1 MSILDSF
8 AKIIKRPVSFL
19 KDLPR
24 LFKDIRKIRTKLI
37 LVFLIPVSLIAVQG
51 IITYSNSSRMARMSI
66 MESSESGLEN
76 SGKYLEVILQMVE
89 NSAGQIIAN
98 GDVLDYLSGDHA
110 AEKARQAL
118 INITRFS
125 GEIGSIL
132 LIPAD
137 DNIGA
142 VSTSPDQHIRFSD
155 LVDTPFMKKL
165 EADSSSKLWLGLHE
179 ELDSSLGITKD
190 TYSLSFA
197 RLVRTTDSR
206 QVIGL
211 LVIDIKPD
219 LLKQLSD
226 SQTILEGQQFIL
238 VTPDNR
244 IIANG
249 IDITDISTLPEQDFY
264 RRLTGSE
271 EVNGLETVTMEGID
285 HLMIYRKISD
295 TGNVIMT
302 LIPSAAL
309 AASTRAIIFSTLFFC
324 IIAGIIA
331 VTSGIILANSMGRTI
346 NRVINASAKAASGDL
361 TITLQSRRKDELGEL
376 TRSINSMIANMR
388 SLIEQATGVAEK
400 VTASAGMVTSTSQH
414 VTNVS
419 KEITR
424 AIQEISTGAS
434 AQASDAEQGVRKIS
448 ILDEK
453 INEVIVSAKQI
464 DELTGNTKELTQNGL
479 ATVKDLEVK
488 AGETTDITREIIE
501 DIKNLETQSLSIG
514 KIIKVIS
521 GIADQTNL
529 LSLNAAIEAARAG
542 DAGKGF
548 AVVAEEVRKLA
559 EMSMESSREIADI
572 IKATQNQMIKTSDK
586 AADAETILKTQNEA
600 VQRTI
605 EIFTHIMRSMENLSQ
620 QVEQIMSGVVDMEEN
635 KAHAINSIQNI
646 SAVSQQ
652 TAASTQ
658 EVTAST
664 QEQLSFIEELSRFAD
679 ELKSSSEELQK
690 AIARFK
696 LE

>member
-1 MSILDSF
+1 
-8 AKIIKRPVSFL
+8 
-19 KDLPR
+19 
-24 LFKDIRKIRTKLI
+24 
-37 LVFLIPVSLIAVQG
+37 
-51 IITYSNSSRMARMSI
+51 
-66 MESSESGLEN
+66 
-76 SGKYLEVILQMVE
+76 
-89 NSAGQIIAN
+89 
-98 GDVLDYLSGDHA
+98 
-110 AEKARQAL
+110 
-118 INITRFS
+118 
-125 GEIGSIL
+125 
-132 LIPAD
+132 
-137 DNIGA
+137 
-142 VSTSPDQHIRFSD
+142 
-155 LVDTPFMKKL
+155 
-165 EADSSSKLWLGLHE
+165 
-179 ELDSSLGITKD
+179 
-190 TYSLSFA
+190 
-197 RLVRTTDSR
+197 
-206 QVIGL
+206 
-211 LVIDIKPD
+211 
-219 LLKQLSD
+219 
-226 SQTILEGQQFIL
+226 
-238 VTPDNR
+238 
-244 IIANG
+244 
-249 IDITDISTLPEQDFY
+249 
-264 RRLTGSE
+264 
-271 EVNGLETVTMEGID
+271 
-285 HLMIYRKISD
+285 
-295 TGNVIMT
+295 MT

-479 ATVKDLEVK
+479 ATVKDLDVK

>member
-1 MSILDSF
+1 M
-8 AKIIKRPVSFL
+8 
-19 KDLPR
+19 
-24 LFKDIRKIRTKLI
+24 
-37 LVFLIPVSLIAVQG
+37 
-51 IITYSNSSRMARMSI
+51 
-66 MESSESGLEN
+66 
-76 SGKYLEVILQMVE
+76 
-89 NSAGQIIAN
+89 
-98 GDVLDYLSGDHA
+98 
-110 AEKARQAL
+110 
-118 INITRFS
+118 
-125 GEIGSIL
+125 
-132 LIPAD
+132 
-137 DNIGA
+137 
-142 VSTSPDQHIRFSD
+142 
-155 LVDTPFMKKL
+155 
-165 EADSSSKLWLGLHE
+165 
-179 ELDSSLGITKD
+179 
-190 TYSLSFA
+190 
-197 RLVRTTDSR
+197 
-206 QVIGL
+206 
-211 LVIDIKPD
+211 
-219 LLKQLSD
+219 
-226 SQTILEGQQFIL
+226 
-238 VTPDNR
+238 
-244 IIANG
+244 
-249 IDITDISTLPEQDFY
+249 
-264 RRLTGSE
+264 
-271 EVNGLETVTMEGID
+271 
-285 HLMIYRKISD
+285 
-295 TGNVIMT
+295 
-302 LIPSAAL
+302 
-309 AASTRAIIFSTLFFC
+309 FFC

-434 AQASDAEQGVRKIS
+434 ALASDAEQGVRKIS

-479 ATVKDLEVK
+479 ATVKDLDVK

>member
-1 MSILDSF
+1 
-8 AKIIKRPVSFL
+8 
-19 KDLPR
+19 
-24 LFKDIRKIRTKLI
+24 
-37 LVFLIPVSLIAVQG
+37 
-51 IITYSNSSRMARMSI
+51 
-66 MESSESGLEN
+66 
-76 SGKYLEVILQMVE
+76 
-89 NSAGQIIAN
+89 
-98 GDVLDYLSGDHA
+98 
-110 AEKARQAL
+110 
-118 INITRFS
+118 
-125 GEIGSIL
+125 
-132 LIPAD
+132 
-137 DNIGA
+137 
-142 VSTSPDQHIRFSD
+142 
-155 LVDTPFMKKL
+155 
-165 EADSSSKLWLGLHE
+165 
-179 ELDSSLGITKD
+179 
-190 TYSLSFA
+190 
-197 RLVRTTDSR
+197 
-206 QVIGL
+206 
-211 LVIDIKPD
+211 
-219 LLKQLSD
+219 
-226 SQTILEGQQFIL
+226 
-238 VTPDNR
+238 
-244 IIANG
+244 
-249 IDITDISTLPEQDFY
+249 
-264 RRLTGSE
+264 
-271 EVNGLETVTMEGID
+271 
-285 HLMIYRKISD
+285 
-295 TGNVIMT
+295 
-302 LIPSAAL
+302 
-309 AASTRAIIFSTLFFC
+309 
-324 IIAGIIA
+324 
-331 VTSGIILANSMGRTI
+331 
-346 NRVINASAKAASGDL
+346 
-361 TITLQSRRKDELGEL
+361 
-376 TRSINSMIANMR
+376 
-388 SLIEQATGVAEK
+388 
-400 VTASAGMVTSTSQH
+400 MVTSTSQH

-479 ATVKDLEVK
+479 ATVKDLDVK

>member
-1 MSILDSF
+1 
-8 AKIIKRPVSFL
+8 
-19 KDLPR
+19 
-24 LFKDIRKIRTKLI
+24 
-37 LVFLIPVSLIAVQG
+37 
-51 IITYSNSSRMARMSI
+51 
-66 MESSESGLEN
+66 
-76 SGKYLEVILQMVE
+76 
-89 NSAGQIIAN
+89 
-98 GDVLDYLSGDHA
+98 
-110 AEKARQAL
+110 
-118 INITRFS
+118 
-125 GEIGSIL
+125 
-132 LIPAD
+132 
-137 DNIGA
+137 
-142 VSTSPDQHIRFSD
+142 
-155 LVDTPFMKKL
+155 
-165 EADSSSKLWLGLHE
+165 
-179 ELDSSLGITKD
+179 
-190 TYSLSFA
+190 
-197 RLVRTTDSR
+197 
-206 QVIGL
+206 
-211 LVIDIKPD
+211 
-219 LLKQLSD
+219 
-226 SQTILEGQQFIL
+226 
-238 VTPDNR
+238 
-244 IIANG
+244 
-249 IDITDISTLPEQDFY
+249 
-264 RRLTGSE
+264 
-271 EVNGLETVTMEGID
+271 
-285 HLMIYRKISD
+285 
-295 TGNVIMT
+295 
-302 LIPSAAL
+302 
-309 AASTRAIIFSTLFFC
+309 
-324 IIAGIIA
+324 
-331 VTSGIILANSMGRTI
+331 MGRTI

-479 ATVKDLEVK
+479 ATVKDLYVK

-572 IKATQNQMIKTSDK
+572 IKATQNQMIKTTDK

>member
-1 MSILDSF
+1 M
-8 AKIIKRPVSFL
+8 
-19 KDLPR
+19 
-24 LFKDIRKIRTKLI
+24 
-37 LVFLIPVSLIAVQG
+37 
-51 IITYSNSSRMARMSI
+51 
-66 MESSESGLEN
+66 
-76 SGKYLEVILQMVE
+76 
-89 NSAGQIIAN
+89 
-98 GDVLDYLSGDHA
+98 
-110 AEKARQAL
+110 
-118 INITRFS
+118 
-125 GEIGSIL
+125 
-132 LIPAD
+132 
-137 DNIGA
+137 
-142 VSTSPDQHIRFSD
+142 
-155 LVDTPFMKKL
+155 
-165 EADSSSKLWLGLHE
+165 
-179 ELDSSLGITKD
+179 
-190 TYSLSFA
+190 
-197 RLVRTTDSR
+197 
-206 QVIGL
+206 
-211 LVIDIKPD
+211 
-219 LLKQLSD
+219 
-226 SQTILEGQQFIL
+226 
-238 VTPDNR
+238 
-244 IIANG
+244 
-249 IDITDISTLPEQDFY
+249 
-264 RRLTGSE
+264 
-271 EVNGLETVTMEGID
+271 
-285 HLMIYRKISD
+285 
-295 TGNVIMT
+295 
-302 LIPSAAL
+302 
-309 AASTRAIIFSTLFFC
+309 FFC

-479 ATVKDLEVK
+479 ATVKDLDVK

-572 IKATQNQMIKTSDK
+572 IKATQNQMIKTPDK